1 MRTWEDIAGLPE
13 DGFGLAEAAL
23 ILARDEYPE
32 LAPQGYLSRLSEYA
46 DILKSRV
53 DIGSGAVSGEAVSA
67 MNELL
72 FDELGFTGNRVD
84 YFNPRN
90 SYLNEVMDRKL
101 GIPITLSVVCLEVAH
116 QAGMALAG
124 VAFPGHFLLKY
135 RGSRGEVFIDP
146 FSRGAVLGE
155 PELNRLL
162 ARAFGKEAP
171 RVKDAPQLLAACGK
185 KQILLRMLR
194 NLKGIHETRDDR
206 DRMLRVLNRILLLVP
221 DSPPEL
227 RDRAALLEK
236 LECYHSAL
244 VDLDRFRRHVPDAD
258 ADAEFA
264 QLWAR
269 LNQSAPPYH

>member
-1 MRTWEDIAGLPE
+1 MRTWEDIVGLPE
-13 DGFGLAEAAL
+13 GGFGLAEAAL

-32 LAPQGYLSRLSEYA
+32 LVPQDYLSRLGEYA

-53 DIGSGAVSGEAVSA
+53 DIGPGAVRGEAVSA

-84 YFNPRN
+84 YYNPRN

-101 GIPITLSVVCLEVAH
+101 GIPITLAVLYLEVAH
-116 QAGMALAG
+116 LAGMPLAG
-124 VAFPGHFLLKY
+124 VAFPGHFLVKY
-135 RGSRGEVFIDP
+135 RGSRGEITIDP

-171 RVKDAPQLLAACGK
+171 RIRDAPQLLAACGK

-194 NLKGIHETRDDR
+194 NLKSIYETQDDQ
-206 DRMLRVLNRILLLVP
+206 DRMLRVLNRILQLVP

-269 LNQSAPPYH
+269 LNQSTPPYH

>member
-32 LAPQGYLSRLSEYA
+32 LAPQDYLSRLSEYA

-116 QAGMALAG
+116 QAGMPLAG

-155 PELNRLL
+155 TELNRLL